1 MVACATGKY
10 TRTVGSVVEGPS
22 VLDVAAVKDATVA
35 DELREA
41 LAATSARMQV
51 LKDTADSGKM
61 AYDQM
66 IGEGNAAGNKIVQD
80 AIDGLVAQTR
90 AIERVVAALE
100 LSIEVEGSGRSEKR
114 RVGKECVR
122 QCRSRLSP

>member
-90 AIERVVAALE
+90 AIARVVAALE
-100 LSIEVEGSGRSEKR
+100 RKSGV
-114 RVGKECVR
+114 VGKSVADSVGLGWRRNIE
-122 QCRSRLSP
+122 QKKNN

>member
-1 MVACATGKY
+1 MKLGLMLHDPEEEHDCFSDNTHNSHYYDQAGMVAFATGKY
-10 TRTVGSVVEGPS
+10 TRTDGSVVEGPG
-22 VLDVAAVKDATVA
+22 VLDVAAAKDATVA

-66 IGEGNAAGNKIVQD
+66 IGEGNAAGNKLVQE
-80 AIDGLVAQTR
+80 I
-90 AIERVVAALE
+90 
-100 LSIEVEGSGRSEKR
+100 GREH
-114 RVGKECVR
+114 VCTPVTNT
-122 QCRSRLSP
+122 QPVC